1 MHLVPQELAL
11 LMALMHLVPQELALL
26 MALMHLVPQEL
37 ALLAHP
43 AAAAAAFASSRV
55 EAKEVTSAELQV
67 WLPSEVSSP

>member
-26 MALMHLVPQEL
+26 MALMHLVPSEL

-43 AAAAAAFASSRV
+43 AAAAFASSRV
-55 EAKEVTSAELQV
+55 EAKEVTSAELQA
-67 WLPSEVSSP
+67 SP